1 LRPEKLFIFAL
12 EADTVLV
19 GTGTG
24 TKVRVGAK
32 IDTVGESVVV
42 LRDDVDVEVEVDE
55 FVSVVPDA

>member
-1 LRPEKLFIFAL
+1 LRPEKLFLFAL

-24 TKVRVGAK
+24 TKVRVGVK

-42 LRDDVDVEVEVDE
+42 LRDDVEVEVEVDE